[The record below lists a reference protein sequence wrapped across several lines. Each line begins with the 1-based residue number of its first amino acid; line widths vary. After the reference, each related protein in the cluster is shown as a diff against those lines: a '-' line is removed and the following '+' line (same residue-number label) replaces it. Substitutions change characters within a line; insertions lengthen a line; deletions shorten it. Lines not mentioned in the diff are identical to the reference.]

1 MRQSPDFVR
10 KLDFVAVTEGRIVGN
25 VVYLKSHIEAD
36 DGNRYEV
43 LSLGPLS
50 VHPQYQRQG
59 IGRMLIEH
67 TGRLAAQMGF
77 RAILLCGDSDYYS
90 RVGFIRAEKIRHPDG
105 REHLFRCVAHPR
117 IDRRILGGAT
127 RTLYRKCD
135 LRHKRRRSRR
145 IRQTV
150 STQTHS
156 RRHSLAKKTRRN
168 PDTAKKSPIK
178 PDTDT
183 TIALLPL
190 SSGAIRFQNKVIY
203 RVASCRSGPAFRA
216 CDRGTARRVP
226 SDAPNRPSKG
236 CAYETPLTP
245 RD

>member
-1 MRQSPDFVR
+1 MPPTVESVGSTRNMNPGLTTTATAEARNAVAKRSTQGLSSVVPRAGKPETRQGMNIELRTKHYLLHVMRQSPDFVR

-90 RVGFIRAEKIRHPDG
+90 RVGFIRAEKFGIRTAENTYFDALHIRELTDESSEGLQG
-105 REHLFRCVAHPR
+105 RYIENAIYGISAAEAAEYDKLFPPK
-117 IDRRILGGAT
+117 RILVGT
-127 RTLYRKCD
+127 PSQKN
-135 LRHKRRRSRR
+135 S
-145 IRQTV
+145 
-150 STQTHS
+150 
-156 RRHSLAKKTRRN
+156 
-168 PDTAKKSPIK
+168 KKS
-178 PDTDT
+178 
-183 TIALLPL
+183 
-190 SSGAIRFQNKVIY
+190 
-203 RVASCRSGPAFRA
+203 
-216 CDRGTARRVP
+216 
-226 SDAPNRPSKG
+226 
-236 CAYETPLTP
+236 
-245 RD
+245 

>member
-1 MRQSPDFVR
+1 MQGLSSVVPRAGKPETRPAMNIELRTKHYLLHVMRQSPDFVR

-90 RVGFIRAEKIRHPDG
+90 RVGFIRAEKFGIRTAENTYFDALHIRELTDESSEGLQG
-105 REHLFRCVAHPR
+105 RYIENAIYGISAAEAAEYDKLFPPK
-117 IDRRILGGAT
+117 RILVGT
-127 RTLYRKCD
+127 PSQKN
-135 LRHKRRRSRR
+135 S
-145 IRQTV
+145 
-150 STQTHS
+150 
-156 RRHSLAKKTRRN
+156 
-168 PDTAKKSPIK
+168 KKS
-178 PDTDT
+178 
-183 TIALLPL
+183 
-190 SSGAIRFQNKVIY
+190 
-203 RVASCRSGPAFRA
+203 
-216 CDRGTARRVP
+216 
-226 SDAPNRPSKG
+226 
-236 CAYETPLTP
+236 
-245 RD
+245 

>member
-1 MRQSPDFVR
+1 MNIELRTEHPSDYRETELRPREAFWNRYAPGCTEHYLLHIMRQSPDFVR

-90 RVGFIRAEKIRHPDG
+90 RVGFIRAEKFGIRTAENTYFDALHIRELTDESSEGLQG
-105 REHLFRCVAHPR
+105 RYIENAIYGISAAEAAEYDKLFPPK
-117 IDRRILGGAT
+117 RILVGT
-127 RTLYRKCD
+127 PSQKN
-135 LRHKRRRSRR
+135 S
-145 IRQTV
+145 
-150 STQTHS
+150 
-156 RRHSLAKKTRRN
+156 
-168 PDTAKKSPIK
+168 KKS
-178 PDTDT
+178 
-183 TIALLPL
+183 
-190 SSGAIRFQNKVIY
+190 
-203 RVASCRSGPAFRA
+203 
-216 CDRGTARRVP
+216 
-226 SDAPNRPSKG
+226 
-236 CAYETPLTP
+236 
-245 RD
+245 

>member
-90 RVGFIRAEKIRHPDG
+90 RVGFIRAEKFGIRTAENTYFDALHIRELTDESSEGLQG
-105 REHLFRCVAHPR
+105 RYIENAIYGISAAEAAEYDKLFPPK
-117 IDRRILGGAT
+117 RILVGT
-127 RTLYRKCD
+127 PSQKN
-135 LRHKRRRSRR
+135 S
-145 IRQTV
+145 
-150 STQTHS
+150 
-156 RRHSLAKKTRRN
+156 
-168 PDTAKKSPIK
+168 KKS
-178 PDTDT
+178 
-183 TIALLPL
+183 
-190 SSGAIRFQNKVIY
+190 
-203 RVASCRSGPAFRA
+203 
-216 CDRGTARRVP
+216 
-226 SDAPNRPSKG
+226 
-236 CAYETPLTP
+236 
-245 RD
+245 